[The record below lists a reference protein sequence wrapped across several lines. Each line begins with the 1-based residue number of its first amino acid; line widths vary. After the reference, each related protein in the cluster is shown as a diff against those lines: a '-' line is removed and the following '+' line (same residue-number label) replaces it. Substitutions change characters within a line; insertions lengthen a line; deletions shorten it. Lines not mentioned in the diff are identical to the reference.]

1 MEKVV
6 QKILATG
13 ITVAGGIVASRL
25 VAGGWKLVTGHDA
38 PSDAT
43 DETVPLAEALAFTF
57 ASAGIAAVLKVV
69 GQRSAASGVRKIADK
84 TGRHV
89 DNEV

>member
-1 MEKVV
+1 MDKIIQKV
-6 QKILATG
+6 LATG
-13 ITVAGGIVASRL
+13 ITVVGGIVASRL

-43 DETVPLAEALAFTF
+43 DETVPLVEALAFTF
-57 ASAGIAAVLKVV
+57 ASAGIASVLKVA
-69 GQRSAASGVRKIADK
+69 GQRAAAEGVRKVAQK
-84 TGRHV
+84 TSSDV

>member
-1 MEKVV
+1 MEKLV

-13 ITVAGGIVASRL
+13 VTVVGGIVASRL

-43 DETVPLAEALAFTF
+43 DETVPLVEALAFTF
-57 ASAGIAAVLKVV
+57 ASAGIASVLKVA
-69 GQRSAASGVRKIADK
+69 GQRAAADGVRRIADK
-84 TGRHV
+84 TGKRV